1 MFVMYIIFMVK
12 CIYHARILAP
22 DTGQCPAKNRV
33 KSAETFFTIDTVVQR
48 EVKQFYLQAT
58 DV

>member
-1 MFVMYIIFMVK
+1 MDK

-22 DTGQCPAKNRV
+22 ATGQCPAKNRV
-33 KSAETFFTIDTVVQR
+33 KSVETFFTIDTVVQR

>member
-1 MFVMYIIFMVK
+1 MFVVHIIFMDK
-12 CIYHARILAP
+12 CVYHARILAP
-22 DTGQCPAKNRV
+22 ATGQCPAKNRV
-33 KSAETFFTIDTVVQR
+33 KSVETFFTIDTVVQR